1 MTRIKMFLKA
11 AFGVDPVKELEAVIR
26 ELNTLTENIRPLL
39 RKSDRCTALV
49 AFFNLTSPWHDR
61 GLYGLITKLR
71 QVNWRGQYDSTIE
84 QLHQLQSLF
93 EQSGRHSSG
102 WNRTK
107 PGEVVTEHNVY
118 LGNVFGVWTFTI
130 AHFREGQNWPKN
142 PWKGGGFDCKYLE
155 DKNDF
160 DMVSDYQARPF
171 VQKNGKAIIEA
182 VEVLCRGKVHSKA
195 A

>member
-1 MTRIKMFLKA
+1 MFLKA
-11 AFGVDPVKELEAVIR
+11 MFGVNPVQELEVVIR
-26 ELNTLTENIRPLL
+26 ELNMLGENIKPLL

-61 GLYGLITKLR
+61 GLHSLITKLQ

-84 QLHQLQSLF
+84 QLRQLQSLF
-93 EQSGRHSSG
+93 EQSGRNPYG

-107 PGEVVTEHNVY
+107 PGEAVTEHNVY

-130 AHFREGQNWPKN
+130 AHFREGQDRPKN
-142 PWKGGGFDCKYLE
+142 PWKLGDWNCKYLE